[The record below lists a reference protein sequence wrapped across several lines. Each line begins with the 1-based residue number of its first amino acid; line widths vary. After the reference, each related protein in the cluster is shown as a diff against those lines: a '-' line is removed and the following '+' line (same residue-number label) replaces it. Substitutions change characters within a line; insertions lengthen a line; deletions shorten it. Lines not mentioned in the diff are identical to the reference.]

1 MAFPR
6 IFRISWQLRICREYR
21 TARKH
26 WITWQSFLAS
36 FVSAVV
42 QSTAAAGATAAGG
55 RPSTRGTEE
64 GTGGEGKE
72 EEKKGQPGPF
82 SGKSPGAI
90 VHFSTFCTAR
100 PPKRIAARAAS
111 H

>member
-1 MAFPR
+1 MN
-6 IFRISWQLRICREYR
+6 R
-21 TARKH
+21 TAPGRVRLHWAIPSPRKRAY
-26 WITWQSFLAS
+26 Q
-36 FVSAVV
+36 
-42 QSTAAAGATAAGG
+42 AGA
-55 RPSTRGTEE
+55 RGTEE
-64 GTGGEGKE
+64 GTGGESKE

-82 SGKSPGAI
+82 SGKMTGAI